1 MKKKL
6 LYIIMVIVI
15 FVGLIFIN
23 NNKET
28 NTKVVTYNGNN
39 LRISIDGVSSS
50 TLPTSGT
57 YYLVDYECNNKNTE
71 VTWDRTNYKLNV
83 SNGTKKAGIACYLE
97 FKSNPLL
104 SEMPVGSYVK
114 YVGDNTCDTAEVNGY
129 SSCEGKNA
137 NYVSDTNMG
146 YCGFPNNKFY
156 VNGWRIGYIENG
168 SVSLISA
175 GAPECMCSSSDG
187 SASSSGCSSSLSAAN
202 MSMHYTNMDNV
213 ALKYCN
219 SDYIK
224 NGVCDSPAVTSN
236 VVHAMDAEDFQKI
249 TGSVLSSSS
258 CNGSNF
264 YSDMG
269 CGYSNDLIDNGSYY
283 WFATNYSSNYSFYWL
298 PSYRIVNISISNA
311 LYGVRPVLNLE
322 SSVIVTGGEGTY
334 ESPYEISNNYFRI
347 NGGVGTLSASDDLSS
362 IQLTLNAVGDV
373 SKMCISVNT
382 SVCTNYIDY
391 SDTYT
396 LDWSSEADGEKIV
409 YVYYKDSNGKIV
421 ATMNRIVTIDTTS

>member
-28 NTKVVTYNGNN
+28 SIKVVTYNGDS

-71 VTWDRTNYKLNV
+71 VNWDMNNHKLNV
-83 SNGTKKAGIACYLE
+83 SNGTKKAGVACYLE

-104 SEMPVGSYVK
+104 SEMAVGSYVK
-114 YVGDNTCDTAEVNGY
+114 YVGDNECDTTEVNGY
-129 SSCEGKNA
+129 SACEGKNA
-137 NYVSDTNMG
+137 NYVSDTDMG
-146 YCGFPNNKFY
+146 YCNSANYKFY
-156 VNGWRIGYIENG
+156 VNGWRIGYIESG

-187 SASSSGCSSSLSAAN
+187 SASSSSCSSYLTAAN
-202 MSMHYTNMDNV
+202 ISKHYTNMDNV

-224 NGVCDSPAVTSN
+224 NGVCDSSVVTSN

-249 TGSVLSSSS
+249 TDSVLSSSS
-258 CNGSNF
+258 CYGNSF
-264 YSDMG
+264 YSDMS
-269 CGYSNDLIDNGSYY
+269 CGYSNDLIDNGGYY
-283 WFATNYSSNYSFYWL
+283 WFATLYVASSGNSFYWSPDYRL
-298 PSYRIVNISISNA
+298 VGNHLSYYLR
-311 LYGVRPVLNLE
+311 GVRPVLNLE
-322 SSVIVTGGEGTY
+322 SSVIVTGGDGTY
-334 ESPYEISNNYFRI
+334 ESPYEIDNNYFRI
-347 NGGVGTLSASDDLSS
+347 NGGVSTLSSSDDLSNV
-362 IQLTLNAVGDV
+362 QLSLNAVGDV

-382 SVCTNYIDY
+382 SVCTNYVDY

-396 LDWSSEADGEKIV
+396 LDWSSGSTGEKVV

-421 ATMNRIVTIDTTS
+421 ASMNRSVTIS